1 MSNNDG
7 KPCDRRRSFGDHSV
21 QPDLLDYVKCD
32 RKLSD
37 TSDLSPVKT
46 PKKVSFSDELPG
58 TNKVC
63 DQVLIEN
70 EKILSPIEFAVQQNS
85 KYMIDLQG
93 KSEKEKIVVKCEDEV
108 DDVHK
113 ISTLPST
120 AMFPNQRK
128 LSIHSDNSD
137 NPLTSILKYPNE
149 NSTDSSNIV
158 DASDVIDVDNSKN
171 ASVVSDML
179 EQVENEKSGDRFQ
192 MKNKSFRKD
201 DENFC
206 SFMELEVRRDKKRW
220 LLISECSALLGEGK
234 HTREG
239 FRKLFLDEVIVV
251 FDGKIPLFY
260 QNHFLIECSREHIEI
275 VILTLFKW
283 YDNLNLLLN

>member
-7 KPCDRRRSFGDHSV
+7 KPCDRRRSCGDYSV
-21 QPDLLDYVKCD
+21 QPDLLDYTKFD

-46 PKKVSFSDELPG
+46 SKKVSFSDELPG

-63 DQVLIEN
+63 DQVLVEN
-70 EKILSPIEFAVQQNS
+70 EKILSPIEFAMQQQN
-85 KYMIDLQG
+85 KYMTNLHS
-93 KSEKEKIVVKCEDEV
+93 KSENEKTVVKCEDEV
-108 DDVHK
+108 DDVQSK

-128 LSIHSDNSD
+128 LSMHSDKSENQPISILKNSSENSSDNS
-137 NPLTSILKYPNE
+137 NV
-149 NSTDSSNIV
+149 V
-158 DASDVIDVDNSKN
+158 DASDVINVDNSKIT
-171 ASVVSDML
+171 SVLSDGSNGTNGSNGSKPL
-179 EQVENEKSGDRFQ
+179 EIEKSVDRFQ

-201 DENFC
+201 DENNC
-206 SFMELEVRRDKKRW
+206 SVMELEVRRDKKRW

-239 FRKLFLDEVIVV
+239 FRKLFLDEVIVLFLVENYPNSVV
-251 FDGKIPLFY
+251 FKS
-260 QNHFLIECSREHIEI
+260 HFLVE
-275 VILTLFKW
+275 
-283 YDNLNLLLN
+283 

>member
-1 MSNNDG
+1 MSKNDG
-7 KPCDRRRSFGDHSV
+7 KPCDRRRSCGDHSV
-21 QPDLLDYVKCD
+21 QPDLLLDYVKCD
-32 RKLSD
+32 RKMSD
-37 TSDLSPVKT
+37 PSDLGPIKT

-70 EKILSPIEFAVQQNS
+70 EKILSPIEYAMQQKC
-85 KYMIDLQG
+85 KYLTDLHSQN
-93 KSEKEKIVVKCEDEV
+93 EKMVKCEDVV

-128 LSIHSDNSD
+128 LSIHSDKSD
-137 NPLTSILKYPNE
+137 NSPTSILKSPSE
-149 NSTDSSNIV
+149 NPTDKSDIV
-158 DASDVIDVDNSKN
+158 EDSDVINVDNSKN
-171 ASVVSDML
+171 SSVVTDIVKP
-179 EQVENEKSGDRFQ
+179 VESEKCGDRFQ

-201 DENFC
+201 DENSC
-206 SFMELEVRRDKKRW
+206 SVMELEVRRDKKRW

-239 FRKLFLDEVIVV
+239 FRKLFLDEVMS
-251 FDGKIPLFY
+251 FDKFIQSGSTRDYCNI
-260 QNHFLIECSREHIEI
+260 
-275 VILTLFKW
+275 KW
-283 YDNLNLLLN
+283 SGNLNHLLN

>member
-37 TSDLSPVKT
+37 TSDLSPLKT

-63 DQVLIEN
+63 DQMLIEN
-70 EKILSPIEFAVQQNS
+70 EKIISPIEFAMQQQS
-85 KYMIDLQG
+85 KYMTNLHS
-93 KSEKEKIVVKCEDEV
+93 KSENEKVLVKCEDEV

-128 LSIHSDNSD
+128 LSIHSDKSENQ
-137 NPLTSILKYPNE
+137 PTSILKYSNE
-149 NSTDSSNIV
+149 NSTDNSNVV
-158 DASDVIDVDNSKN
+158 DASDVINVDNSKIT
-171 ASVVSDML
+171 SVVSDGLNNGSNGSKPMDI
-179 EQVENEKSGDRFQ
+179 EKSGDRFQ

-206 SFMELEVRRDKKRW
+206 SVMELEVRRDKKRW

-239 FRKLFLDEVIVV
+239 FRKLFLDEVIA
-251 FDGKIPLFY
+251 FD
-260 QNHFLIECSREHIEI
+260 
-275 VILTLFKW
+275 
-283 YDNLNLLLN
+283 

>member
-1 MSNNDG
+1 MSNTDG
-7 KPCDRRRSFGDHSV
+7 KPCDRRRSLGDQSSV

-32 RKLSD
+32 RQLSD
-37 TSDLSPVKT
+37 TSDQGPVKT

-58 TNKVC
+58 TNTVC
-63 DQVLIEN
+63 DQVLVEN
-70 EKILSPIEFAVQQNS
+70 EKILSPIEFAMQQKS
-85 KYMIDLQG
+85 KYMTDLHG
-93 KSEKEKIVVKCEDEV
+93 TENEKIVVKCEEDVV

-128 LSIHSDNSD
+128 LSMHTDKMES
-137 NPLTSILKYPNE
+137 PPTSILKHPSE
-149 NSTDSSNIV
+149 NSTDNPIISNIV
-158 DASDVIDVDNSKN
+158 DDASDVIDVDKSKMS
-171 ASVVSDML
+171 SVVSDSAKL
-179 EQVENEKSGDRFQ
+179 VEIEKIVDRFQ

-201 DENFC
+201 DEKFC

-239 FRKLFLDEVIVV
+239 FRKLFLDEVNI
-251 FDGKIPLFY
+251 FFS
-260 QNHFLIECSREHIEI
+260 F
-275 VILTLFKW
+275 
-283 YDNLNLLLN
+283 

>member
-1 MSNNDG
+1 MSKNDG
-7 KPCDRRRSFGDHSV
+7 KPCDRRRSLGDHSV
-21 QPDLLDYVKCD
+21 QPDLLDYVKCE

-58 TNKVC
+58 TNTVC
-63 DQVLIEN
+63 DQVFIEN
-70 EKILSPIEFAVQQNS
+70 ENVLSPIEFAMQQNS
-85 KYMIDLQG
+85 KYMTDLHGTAENEQ
-93 KSEKEKIVVKCEDEV
+93 ITVRCEDEV

-128 LSIHSDNSD
+128 LSMHSDKSD
-137 NPLTSILKYPNE
+137 SPPASILKYQND
-149 NSTDSSNIV
+149 NSTDKSNIV
-158 DASDVIDVDNSKN
+158 SDSSDVIGADDSKN
-171 ASVVSDML
+171 ASVVSDSSKP
-179 EQVENEKSGDRFQ
+179 VEIEKSGDRFQ

-206 SFMELEVRRDKKRW
+206 SYMELEVRRDKKRW

-239 FRKLFLDEVIVV
+239 FRKLFLDEVIVA
-251 FDGKIPLFY
+251 
-260 QNHFLIECSREHIEI
+260 
-275 VILTLFKW
+275 
-283 YDNLNLLLN
+283 

>member
-37 TSDLSPVKT
+37 TSDSVPIKT

-58 TNKVC
+58 TNNVC
-63 DQVLIEN
+63 DQVLVEIEN
-70 EKILSPIEFAVQQNS
+70 EKILSPIEFAMQQKS
-85 KYMIDLQG
+85 KYMTDLHG
-93 KSEKEKIVVKCEDEV
+93 KSEIESISTKCHDEV

-128 LSIHSDNSD
+128 LSIRSDKSENS
-137 NPLTSILKYPNE
+137 PTSILKHSNE
-149 NSTDSSNIV
+149 TSTDNSKIV

-171 ASVVSDML
+171 ASVVSDSSKP
-179 EQVENEKSGDRFQ
+179 VESEKSVDRFQ

-206 SFMELEVRRDKKRW
+206 SYMELEVRRDKKRW
-220 LLISECSALLGEGK
+220 LLISECSALMGEGK

-239 FRKLFLDEVIVV
+239 FRKLFLDEVSV
-251 FDGKIPLFY
+251 GLEK
-260 QNHFLIECSREHIEI
+260 
-275 VILTLFKW
+275 
-283 YDNLNLLLN
+283 LLLTCFRVNEILPF